1 MRCCF
6 LNGVSGILKHSPA
19 RAALCPAEAPPKKPR
34 HARLY
39 ANTTPHNR
47 RAAPRSALLT
57 LFDKGERLSLWKYG
71 VTFCANPLWIA

>member
-19 RAALCPAEAPPKKPR
+19 RAALCPAEAPQKKPR

-39 ANTTPHNR
+39 ANTTPHDR

-57 LFDKGERLSLWKYG
+57 LFDKGERLFLWKYG

>member
-6 LNGVSGILKHSPA
+6 LNRVSGILKHSPA
-19 RAALCPAEAPPKKPR
+19 RAALCPAEEAPKPR

-39 ANTTPHNR
+39 ANADR
-47 RAAPRSALLT
+47 RAAPKWALLT
-57 LFDKGERLSLWKYG
+57 LFDKGERLFLWKYG